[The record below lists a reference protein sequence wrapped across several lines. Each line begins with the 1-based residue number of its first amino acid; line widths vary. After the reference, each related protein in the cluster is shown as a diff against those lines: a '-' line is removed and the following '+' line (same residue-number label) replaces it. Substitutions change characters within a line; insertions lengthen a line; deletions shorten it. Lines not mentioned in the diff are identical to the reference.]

1 MVVIG
6 GVSYKTSSNKLTKA
20 KTPSTEKESL
30 STKKLGESFFAT
42 CNLQYLKFQTNLQ
55 SFCALGKLTK
65 TVNIQGEK
73 FVMDSKG
80 KTLQRIG
87 KGTCMYIKEYL
98 TVVN

>member
-1 MVVIG
+1 MLF
-6 GVSYKTSSNKLTKA
+6 SCEFDT
-20 KTPSTEKESL
+20 
-30 STKKLGESFFAT
+30 
-42 CNLQYLKFQTNLQ
+42 NLQYLKFETNLQ

-87 KGTCMYIKEYL
+87 KGTCI
-98 TVVN
+98 VNNKDGKF